1 METGAISRLSASH
14 VGLYPGFVGKC
25 HAGGSQHSMDV
36 GKSGFKSFNLTFTI
50 TQKMEMKTG
59 TAVLS
64 LPVVSKFVPSV
75 T

>member
-1 METGAISRLSASH
+1 MLGCTQALLE
-14 VGLYPGFVGKC
+14 KC

-50 TQKMEMKTG
+50 TQKTEMKTG

-64 LPVVSKFVPSV
+64 LPVVSKFAPSV
-75 T
+75 TWV